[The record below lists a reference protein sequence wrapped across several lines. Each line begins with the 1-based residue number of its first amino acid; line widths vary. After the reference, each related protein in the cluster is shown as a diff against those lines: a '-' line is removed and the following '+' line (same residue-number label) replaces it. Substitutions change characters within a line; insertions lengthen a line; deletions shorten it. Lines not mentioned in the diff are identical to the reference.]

1 MLDSFFNQFNAGS
14 ETITVSG
21 TLFAML
27 SSIIL
32 GLIIAFTY
40 MKTTE
45 HYQQSFSITLTMLPI
60 ILTVIILFVGSNVA
74 RAFSLAGTLSIIR
87 FRSAPGDPKDIAY
100 IFFSIAAGLAGGVG
114 LFLYGALF
122 VVVVCVF
129 MFILHMTSFGQKNS
143 SPRILKITIP
153 EDLDYDGVFEPVFNT
168 YTTSKKLARIRT
180 TELGSLYELI
190 YDISLKKNTNE
201 KEFIDELRCRNGN
214 LSIVLSLAS
223 DVPYGKF

>member
-1 MLDSFFNQFNAGS
+1 
-14 ETITVSG
+14 
-21 TLFAML
+21 
-27 SSIIL
+27 
-32 GLIIAFTY
+32 
-40 MKTTE
+40 
-45 HYQQSFSITLTMLPI
+45 
-60 ILTVIILFVGSNVA
+60 
-74 RAFSLAGTLSIIR
+74 
-87 FRSAPGDPKDIAY
+87 
-100 IFFSIAAGLAGGVG
+100 
-114 LFLYGALF
+114 
-122 VVVVCVF
+122 